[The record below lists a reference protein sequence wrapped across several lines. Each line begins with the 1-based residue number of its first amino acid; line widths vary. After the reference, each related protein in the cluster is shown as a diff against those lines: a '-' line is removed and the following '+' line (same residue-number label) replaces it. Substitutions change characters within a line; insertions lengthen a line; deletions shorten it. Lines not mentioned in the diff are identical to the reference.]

1 MAISKKELTFSS
13 NELNKVKN
21 ELKRVNEEL
30 ADYGEALKAKEQQL
44 SEKMDQNKT
53 FIKLLH
59 QSELEGKA
67 EDVIFAIKQSAT
79 GKKNMKSADWKQLY
93 QAVDELYPLFKDK
106 LIKELGPINEQ
117 QMQVCYLIRIGLS
130 KPQIQNM
137 TDLSR
142 VTIWRWVKRYDWVL
156 TPDENP

>member
-53 FIKLLH
+53 FIDAFNQCL
-59 QSELEGKA
+59 SYA
-67 EDVIFAIKQSAT
+67 WDNAR
-79 GKKNMKSADWKQLY
+79 
-93 QAVDELYPLFKDK
+93 DENGLF
-106 LIKELGPINEQ
+106 
-117 QMQVCYLIRIGLS
+117 S
-130 KPQIQNM
+130 
-137 TDLSR
+137 TDLTGNNNNEKKWLLTQAAMVEMYSR
-142 VTIWRWVKRYDWVL
+142 LAAIQ
-156 TPDENP
+156 